1 MSEVRLSAE
10 ARTEFGKGGA
20 RRTRRAGKIPAVIY
34 GHGAD
39 PRHVSLPAR
48 EFANAVRHGGAN
60 VLLTLDLGGEEQLA
74 IPKAIQRHA
83 IKGTYDHVDLLAV
96 RRGEKVTIDV
106 PLAIS
111 GDVVAGGLLAQEHTS
126 VSLEAEATNLP
137 TEIAVS
143 IGGLNIGDQVVAG
156 DLNLPAG
163 ASLITDPSQVLLVM
177 NEAPTEAEI
186 EAEMAEAAEELGIVE
201 EPAEGTAAEG
211 EGGDAEHAEG
221 DGAPAEGSGEGG
233 E

>member
-1 MSEVRLSAE
+1 MSEVRLNAE

-20 RRTRRAGKIPAVIY
+20 RRTRRAGMIPAVIY

-48 EFANAVRHGGAN
+48 EFTNAVRHGGAN
-60 VLLTLDLGGEEQLA
+60 VLLTLDLNGEEQLA

-111 GDVVAGGLLAQEHTS
+111 GDVAPGGLLAQEHTV

-143 IGGLNIGDQVVAG
+143 IDNLKIGEQITAA
-156 DLNLPAG
+156 DLTLPTG
-163 ASLITDPSQVLLVM
+163 ATLITDPTQVLLAM

-186 EAEMAEAAEELGIVE
+186 EAEMAEAADELGIVE
-201 EPAEGTAAEG
+201 DQPDT
-211 EGGDAEHAEG
+211 EG
-221 DGAPAEGSGEGG
+221 DEAAASTEDGGSEGAKAESGDSAE
-233 E
+233 

>member
-83 IKGTYDHVDLLAV
+83 IKGTFDHVDLLAV

-106 PLAIS
+106 PLAVS
-111 GDVVAGGLLAQEHTS
+111 GEAVAGGLLAQEHTS

-137 TEIAVS
+137 TEIPVS
-143 IGGLNIGDQVVAG
+143 IDDLKIGDQIVAG

-163 ASLITDPSQVLLVM
+163 AALITDPTQVLLAM

-201 EPAEGTAAEG
+201 EPAESEAGQGESAEGAQAEG
-211 EGGDAEHAEG
+211 ES
-221 DGAPAEGSGEGG
+221 APAEGSGEGG

>member
-83 IKGTYDHVDLLAV
+83 IQGTFDHVDLLAV

-106 PLAIS
+106 PLAVS
-111 GDVVAGGLLAQEHTS
+111 GEAVAGGLLAQEHTS

-137 TEIAVS
+137 TEIPVS
-143 IGGLNIGDQVVAG
+143 IDDLKIGDQIVAG

-163 ASLITDPSQVLLVM
+163 AALITDPTQVLLAM

-201 EPAEGTAAEG
+201 EPAESEAGQGESAEGAQAEG
-211 EGGDAEHAEG
+211 ES
-221 DGAPAEGSGEGG
+221 APAEGSGEGG